1 MLLAGVSWYQDAFQI
16 SEILFWIE
24 KFTGAQFMIIFRKFF
39 QRIVDTNFSHL
50 DAVDAKIASLS
61 DSIYLTYPFIS
72 VQKKFGYSDVTEMNN
87 GSKRIEFLIYK
98 K

>member
-50 DAVDAKIASLS
+50 DAVDAKIASLY